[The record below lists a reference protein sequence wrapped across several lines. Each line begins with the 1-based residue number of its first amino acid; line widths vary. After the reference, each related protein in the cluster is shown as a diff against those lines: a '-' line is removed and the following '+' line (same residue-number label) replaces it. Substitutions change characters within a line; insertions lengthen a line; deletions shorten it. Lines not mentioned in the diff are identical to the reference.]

1 MKVDLL
7 RTIIAIAI
15 GVILAYAC
23 YEICNVDDVKWV
35 ITIGSFITLTI
46 PLTLAMG
53 ICAEKERSLIMLSIV
68 SWITFIVEII
78 TNSCFVFADFSIP
91 VYIIINGLIL
101 LIYLLIY
108 NSIYRAGM

>member
-78 TNSCFVFADFSIP
+78 TNSCFVF
-91 VYIIINGLIL
+91 IIINGLIL